1 MIVVSAL
8 TGGLVRR
15 VASAGLVAG
24 LATTAVGAL
33 GYAVGAPAP
42 PTGPHLTALG
52 ATTASGLVG
61 ATRGGVHQA
70 EPGLRLLARAVRAEG
85 RTSYSGTEAVVEPG
99 TRGRVFETLR
109 VSHEAGVGTVLT
121 DLSGLPPGSSR
132 ANSRVFEPDASPTG
146 AATTSTLRLL
156 QENFQLS
163 VGPATLVADQRAVTV
178 DVIRPD
184 GAVAA
189 RVWIDQ
195 KNGVELGRALYGS
208 TGQLVESVRFTRV
221 RFGVARWPTT
231 LPPRLPAPAGV
242 SLDAR
247 VLSSLPAH
255 GWLSPDRLPTGYVL
269 VQARRSRS
277 SAGSVLHL
285 VYSNGLSDLSLFEQ
299 SGHIETG
306 RLRDWRRARVDGVT
320 TWSQPGDPSR
330 LTWQRAGRV
339 YTLVADQPDPALP
352 AAVRDLVTVPGD
364 GFWARLGRGIGKVW
378 AWLDPLR

>member
-1 MIVVSAL
+1 MAVSAL

-42 PTGPHLTALG
+42 PTGPHPTAMGAG
-52 ATTASGLVG
+52 ATGGQAGGIQKG
-61 ATRGGVHQA
+61 AYRA

-85 RTSYSGTEAVVEPG
+85 TTSYSGTESVVEPG
-99 TRGRVFETLR
+99 THGRVFEILR

-121 DLSGLPPGSSR
+121 DLSGAPPGSSR
-132 ANSRVFEPDASPTG
+132 AGSRVFEPDASPTG

-163 VGPATLVADQRAVTV
+163 VGPAALVADQRATTV

-184 GAVAA
+184 GTVAA

-195 KNGVELGRALYGS
+195 ATGVELGRALYAS

-221 RFGVARWPTT
+221 FFGVAQWPTT

-247 VLSSLPAH
+247 VLTSLSQH
-255 GWLSPDRLPTGYVL
+255 GWPTPARLPTGYVL
-269 VQARRSRS
+269 AQARRSRS
-277 SAGSVLHL
+277 SGGSVLHL

-306 RLRDWRRARVDGVT
+306 RLRDWHRARLDGVT
-320 TWSQPGDPSR
+320 TWSQPGDPFR
-330 LTWQRAGRV
+330 LTWQRDGRV
-339 YTLVADQPDPALP
+339 YTLVADQPDSGLP
-352 AAVRDLVTVPGD
+352 AAVRDLVSVPGN
-364 GFWARLGRGIGKVW
+364 GFWARLARGIGKVW